1 VNERLRSERGVA
13 LVEAL
18 VAVAIAGTALVM
30 FLSGMSAGLL
40 STSQSDRL
48 STAHEL
54 ARSQVESTKAATYHA
69 PPYTY
74 ASVPAPSGYSVSAT
88 ANSIAGAGAG
98 IELIT
103 VTVTKDGA
111 AIFTLEDYKV
121 DR

>member
-1 VNERLRSERGVA
+1 MNPVRRSERGVA

-30 FLSGMSAGLL
+30 FLSGMSTGLL

-74 ASVPAPSGYSVSAT
+74 PSVPAPSGYAVSST
-88 ANSIAGAGAG
+88 ASSIAGAGAS
-98 IELIT
+98 IELIS
-103 VTVTKDGA
+103 VTVTKAGA
-111 AIFTLEDYKV
+111 TIFTLEDYKV

>member
-1 VNERLRSERGVA
+1 MNERLRSERGVA

-74 ASVPAPSGYSVSAT
+74 ASVPAPSGYGVSAT

-111 AIFTLEDYKV
+111 TIFTLQDYKV

>member
-1 VNERLRSERGVA
+1 MNARLRSERGVA

-30 FLSGMSAGLL
+30 FLSGMSTGLL

-48 STAHEL
+48 STAHEI

-69 PPYTY
+69 PPYNY
-74 ASVPAPSGYSVSAT
+74 PSVPAPSGYAASST
-88 ANSIAGAGAG
+88 SSSISGAGAG

-103 VTVTKDGA
+103 VTVTKGGVIVFNLQD
-111 AIFTLEDYKV
+111 FKV